1 MSDEPAA
8 CSRRDVELLSAAHA
22 GDGAALAA
30 LYDRYGALVY
40 GLALRIVGVR
50 AEAEDLT
57 QEVFLHLSREPGFD
71 PGRGSLAAYL
81 IILTRS
87 RAVDRLRSRRR
98 AQQWLGRWRQ
108 AGRGEGAERDPFE
121 RARLSELA
129 DRVREAL
136 LALPETQRRVLE
148 LAYYAD
154 LSQSEIA
161 DVLGAPL
168 GTVKS
173 WARRGLLGLRER
185 LGDLVPT
192 PKAWG

>member
-1 MSDEPAA
+1 MPDVPDAST
-8 CSRRDVELLSAAHA
+8 RRDEELVSATQQ
-22 GDGAALAA
+22 GDGTALAA

-81 IILTRS
+81 IIVTRS

-98 AQQWLGRWRQ
+98 TQQWLGRWQ
-108 AGRGEGAERDPFE
+108 EAGRGEAADRDPFE
-121 RARLSELA
+121 RASLSELA

-136 LALPETQRRVLE
+136 LDLPETQRRVLE

-154 LSQSEIA
+154 LSQTEIA
-161 DVLGAPL
+161 DLLGAPL

-185 LGDLVPT
+185 LGDLVPP

>member
-1 MSDEPAA
+1 MPHDPAASSGSDE
-8 CSRRDVELLSAAHA
+8 ELVSAAHQ
-22 GDGAALAA
+22 GDGAALAT

-50 AEAEDLT
+50 AEAEDLA
-57 QEVFLHLSREPGFD
+57 QEVFLYLSREPGFD

-98 AQQWLGRWRQ
+98 AQQWLGRWQ
-108 AGRGEGAERDPFE
+108 EAGRGQARDRDPFE
-121 RARLSELA
+121 RASRSELA
-129 DRVREAL
+129 DRVRQAL
-136 LALPETQRRVLE
+136 QGLPEPQRRVLE

-173 WARRGLLGLRER
+173 WARRGLLSLRNR